1 MEIEDMRRNVGILEG
16 LSVGGAFSTEMS
28 YKNHQLHWRP
38 HLENSYNHK
47 RMLHRILLM
56 RNETRL
62 ETLETLVEG

>member
-1 MEIEDMRRNVGILEG
+1 MVP
-16 LSVGGAFSTEMS
+16 SVLKCPTSIINYTGD
-28 YKNHQLHWRP
+28 Q

-62 ETLETLVEG
+62 ETLETLVEGQYLKKKKIENPTI